1 MDHLEHIRQ
10 LTEDLEREQFARHEA
25 QLELQNRHNEKLSL
39 TQEVLRLQQALSQKH
54 FTEKRYHDLF
64 SYSQALVC
72 THSMD
77 GRLLTVNPAICKVML
92 YNQEELVGKKIS
104 DFMPVKRRNKFNDVY
119 LPSIKNEK
127 KAQGVLSII
136 SKSGDKVYL
145 LVENYKVEE
154 EGAEPYIIGFC
165 LDITE
170 RITAERKL
178 VAINRESKQSARA
191 KETFLANV
199 SHEIRT
205 PMNGILG
212 VAELLAK
219 THLNDQQQNLLRLI
233 QDSANNLLV
242 IVNDVLELEKIV
254 AGKLQLEKLPFKI
267 VDKITTI
274 VQSFIYRAEAKGLG
288 IIYQNAIPANT
299 VVVGD
304 PFRLSQVL
312 NNLLNNALKFTSK
325 GNITI
330 TTGTKSR
337 TDESVTL
344 EFSVKDTGIGIKE
357 QIVQQIFEPYIQAE
371 AATSRK
377 YGGTGLGLAICKN
390 LIELQGGTL
399 SVQSIENI
407 GSVFTFSTPYI
418 LSKEVPYSDTTEKMN
433 YSIPGNRKVLV
444 AEDVELNQFIVKHML
459 ESWGLEVSIAGDGT
473 QALHL
478 LHNNY
483 FDLVLMDIQM
493 PDMDGMAATR
503 LIRAMSD
510 PAKAAIPIIA
520 LTANAL
526 KSDSEKYLAAGMN
539 DYISK
544 PFREAKLFQVI
555 SRNLLLA
562 EQSPVS
568 IQTLPYFETAVI
580 SGESLYNL
588 STIRDISGGDEDF
601 VRKMIELF
609 IETVPP
615 NVKDLNVSLDNENW
629 EMVSKTAH
637 KLKSTIDSM
646 GITAIK
652 EDIRAVE
659 LNAKRKE
666 SLVNIP
672 VHIRRITTVIE
683 TCVRQLE
690 SELSHQLH

>member
-1 MDHLEHIRQ
+1 MDHLKHISQ

-25 QLELQNRHNEKLSL
+25 QLELHTKHNDNLFL

-64 SYSQALVC
+64 SFSQALVC

-92 YNQEELVGKKIS
+92 YNEEELVGKKIS

-136 SKSGDKVYL
+136 SKSGAKVYL

-154 EGAEPYIIGFC
+154 EGTEPYIIGFS

-170 RITAERKL
+170 RVTSERKL
-178 VAINRESKQSARA
+178 VELNRVSKHAARA

-212 VAELLAK
+212 VAALLAK
-219 THLNDQQQNLLRLI
+219 TCLNDQQQNLLRLI

-242 IVNDVLELEKIV
+242 VVNDVLDLEKIV

-274 VQSFIYRAEAKGLG
+274 VQSFIYRAEEKGLG

-312 NNLLNNALKFTSK
+312 NNVLNNALKFTNK

-337 TDESVTL
+337 TDESVTVA
-344 EFSVKDTGIGIKE
+344 FSVKDTGIGIKE
-357 QIVQQIFEPYIQAE
+357 HIVQQIFEPYVQAE

-407 GSVFTFSTPYI
+407 GSVFSFSIPYMF
-418 LSKEVPYSDTTEKMN
+418 SEEMPYSDPTEKMN
-433 YSIPGNRKVLV
+433 YSILGNRKVLV

-459 ESWGLEVSIAGDGT
+459 ESWGLEVSIASDGT
-473 QALHL
+473 EALHL
-478 LHNNY
+478 LQNNC

-503 LIRAMSD
+503 LIRAMND

-555 SRNLLLA
+555 SRNLLFK
-562 EQSPVS
+562 EKSPVS
-568 IQTLPYFETAVI
+568 IQAHPYFETALI
-580 SGESLYNL
+580 PGKSLYNL

-601 VRKMIELF
+601 VRRMIELF

-615 NVKDLNVSLDNENW
+615 NLKDLNVSLDNENW

-637 KLKSTIDSM
+637 KLKSTVDSM
-646 GITAIK
+646 GIIAIK
-652 EDIRAVE
+652 EDIRIVE
-659 LNAKRKE
+659 LNAKKKE
-666 SLVNIP
+666 SLTNIP
-672 VHIRRITTVIE
+672 EHIRKINAVIE
-683 TCVRQLE
+683 ACIRQLE
-690 SELSHQLH
+690 SELSHQFQ